1 MDQSDDQQ
9 IRRWLD
15 EGRPRDAFELLV
27 HSYQHKVFRLA
38 FAIVGDAGLAEDAAQ
53 EAFLRVW
60 KALPNFR
67 GDSALST
74 WIYAIARNC
83 SLSLIESRRARAAD
97 SIEEPGVRL
106 RLDNRLAAAS
116 APSRALFDVAALV
129 AQLRPQYRQVLR
141 LYYMEERSYVEVAA
155 LLDLPLGTV
164 KTTLHRA
171 RLELATALATLRSGS
186 SANSPCA
193 PGAAP
198 PATSTANS
206 PFAAGPVESALTM
219 EGG

>member
-83 SLSLIESRRARAAD
+83 ALSLIESRRARAAD
-97 SIEEPGVRL
+97 SIEEPAVL
-106 RLDNRLAAAS
+106 RAMDNRLS
-116 APSRALFDVAALV
+116 GSVAPARAGFDVTALV
-129 AQLRPQYRQVLR
+129 AGLRPQYQQVLR
-141 LYYMEERSYVEVAA
+141 LYYLEERSYLEVASM
-155 LLDLPLGTV
+155 LDLPLGTV
-164 KTTLHRA
+164 KTALHRA
-171 RLELATALATLRSGS
+171 KLELAAALAAAHAPSPDPGVA
-186 SANSPCA
+186 SA
-193 PGAAP
+193 
-198 PATSTANS
+198 T
-206 PFAAGPVESALTM
+206 TM
-219 EGG
+219 KGG